1 MPYLLRTKKIKNNKS
16 HRECRKISS
25 CSPCL
30 YFKLKNKIY
39 YYLDC
44 ITQLHKHKKARTLKV
59 RAFCMSRWSDSNQ
72 RPADYK
78 SAALPTELHRLILR
92 VQRYGLFLK
101 LQIFCRF
108 FLVFTHF
115 FGTKTQKQVAYSTKP
130 FYVLRSKM
138 LF

>member
-1 MPYLLRTKKIKNNKS
+1 
-16 HRECRKISS
+16 
-25 CSPCL
+25 
-30 YFKLKNKIY
+30 
-39 YYLDC
+39 
-44 ITQLHKHKKARTLKV
+44 
-59 RAFCMSRWSDSNQ
+59 MSRWSDSNQ

-78 SAALPTELHRLILR
+78 SAALPTELHRLVLQ

-115 FGTKTQKQVAYSTKP
+115 FGTKTQMQGAYLIKP